1 MKSTQS
7 SSKQRDDNNT
17 MSSPSYK
24 KKEESVVDVSNSVCS
39 GPVLEV
45 DNNEHQS
52 MEVESNK
59 GEKIIKVDKNTYIVK
74 LIASMLQ
81 YAYIIA
87 MHKKDVWLPLV
98 KLKTN

>member
-7 SSKQRDDNNT
+7 SSKQRDENST
-17 MSSPSYK
+17 MSSSSYK

-59 GEKIIKVDKNTYIVK
+59 EKRDDKG
-74 LIASMLQ
+74 
-81 YAYIIA
+81 
-87 MHKKDVWLPLV
+87 
-98 KLKTN
+98 